1 MEQTTSTVYKEKPH
15 LCKKKKKNEYSGLC
29 IYRNRVWKKPHLV
42 NYLKNMSGISMSV
55 VCAYIKSLLIS
66 IRLII
71 NYWSKEKNNPSFT
84 A

>member
-1 MEQTTSTVYKEKPH
+1 MEQTTSIKKNPTFV
-15 LCKKKKKNEYSGLC
+15 KKKKKNEYSGLC

-66 IRLII
+66 IHLII